1 MTDVPELRASDTDRE
16 HAAELLRRAAG
27 EGRLTVD
34 ELDDRLHQLEDHIDD
49 AQAKADPGRAD
60 AEASRVVA
68 GDWDDTAPD
77 RPLGD
82 DPEGA
87 VEDGEPAKDE

>member
-1 MTDVPELRASDTDRE
+1 MDETRPGDDVERHLQRE
-16 HAAELLRRAAG
+16 A
-27 EGRLTVD
+27 D
-34 ELDDRLHQLEDHIDD
+34 ELDHRLHQLEDHIDD
-49 AQAKADPGRAD
+49 AQEKADVRRAD

-68 GDWDDTAPD
+68 GDWDETAPD

-87 VEDGEPAKDE
+87 VEDGEPARGE

>member
-1 MTDVPELRASDTDRE
+1 MDETRPGDDVERDLQHEA
-16 HAAELLRRAAG
+16 
-27 EGRLTVD
+27 D
-34 ELDDRLHQLEDHIDD
+34 ELEDRLHRLEDHIDD
-49 AQAKADPGRAD
+49 AQAKADPARAD

-87 VEDGEPAKDE
+87 VQDGEPTKGD